1 MTSKPLALCIPHFTG
16 GGVGLCV
23 VVDFVVGLA
32 VVLVVVGLVVVLIG
46 EDFLQHTSISF
57 LQVVILLS
65 ISI

>member
-1 MTSKPLALCIPHFTG
+1 MTSKPLALCIPHFSGG
-16 GGVGLCV
+16 GGVGFCV

-32 VVLVVVGLVVVLIG
+32 VVVVGLVVVLIG
-46 EDFLQHTSISF
+46 EVFLQHTSISF